1 MEDKIKTVL
10 FKVIDS
16 RLNGVDIYY
25 HGNILWVI
33 FSKRKE
39 WVFRLDK
46 EGNLV
51 YSYYF
56 FKKIFQW
63 LSMDVIEKQEYIT
76 EYVENA
82 ILNGIRHTSLLCEHR
97 GSSVE
102 NVIQNGITYTQLL
115 LQVTHQSVENV
126 IQNEVR
132 NTQFFSQEFSIAV
145 ENVVQNGIRN
155 TFNAKHHSISLVEST
170 IQNGVKETSP
180 DSLPRRWIV
189 EKALQNG
196 TNLKK

>member
-10 FKVIDS
+10 FKVIDC

-46 EGNLV
+46 KGNLV

-102 NVIQNGITYTQLL
+102 NVIQNGIRY
-115 LQVTHQSVENV
+115 
-126 IQNEVR
+126 
-132 NTQFFSQEFSIAV
+132 TQFFSQEFSIAV
-145 ENVVQNGIRN
+145 ENVVQNGVRN